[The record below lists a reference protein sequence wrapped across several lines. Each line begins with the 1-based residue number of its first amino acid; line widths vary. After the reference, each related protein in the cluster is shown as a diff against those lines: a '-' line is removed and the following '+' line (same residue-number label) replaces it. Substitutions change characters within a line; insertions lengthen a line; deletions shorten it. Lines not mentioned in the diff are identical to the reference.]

1 MHHSVPFRSDK
12 HSARQTGLHSVIRL
26 KRAYD
31 PPSEEDGKRILVDR
45 LWPRGLTKE
54 KAAVD
59 VWMKEVAPSPEL
71 RKWYSHDDTKWE
83 EFQEKYR
90 KELDDK
96 QESVRKLR
104 DMAALE
110 DITLIFSARDSEHNS
125 AVTLREYLSLD
136 RSDAHEGKGHL
147 ESS

>member
-1 MHHSVPFRSDK
+1 
-12 HSARQTGLHSVIRL
+12 VIRS

-31 PPSEEDGKRILVDR
+31 PPSDEDGKRILVDR

-54 KAAVD
+54 KAAID

-71 RKWYSHDDTKWE
+71 RKWYSHDVTKWE

-90 KELDDK
+90 KELDDN

-125 AVTLREYLSLD
+125 AVTLREYLS
-136 RSDAHEGKGHL
+136 
-147 ESS
+147 